1 MTRLY
6 SVVHN
11 QKYFAIIEDQL
22 AGRIS
27 QLNQSNRLKPLF
39 EDDIWDKVIEDYQ
52 NLQYI
57 GLDEEDF
64 DMIDEYFGQ
73 KVR

>member
-39 EDDIWDKVIEDYQ
+39 
-52 NLQYI
+52 
-57 GLDEEDF
+57 
-64 DMIDEYFGQ
+64 
-73 KVR
+73 